1 MAQTSEDLVASPI
14 VIAAMADAD
23 DNWRERRGQG
33 FNGPASHQPLHWSFP
48 ELQHQEIQQESDQPS
63 DVLPMLSSPVQEG
76 WWWDN
81 SGCRVWI
88 PAFSTHISQAEQLQQ
103 FLQYYDV
110 VAIDEILKSRQVRT
124 VADLQMM
131 RTTMKLEVHCAAQMM
146 YRLLGAHYLSDGRR
160 NNLEALFHVPH
171 TPTEP
176 LQRKATVL
184 KKSLHS
190 HEFTV
195 AGNKW
200 FGEDRMS
207 EFQRLMNQSDA
218 MARLSVIHAGQ
229 ACAIINVP
237 KHLQPSKKQI
247 AHRYWVDSE
256 ELLDFRKLRTALNKS
271 AAWRVAGY
279 VLGVDNK
286 DAAEKILQDAFDQ
299 DELYIPDGKS
309 SYCQIMGTFVRI
321 QEEVTRSSLSEESQN
336 TDNGPSQRELA
347 PGVCKQLAEIKALID
362 KVNKQNERM
371 QAEVERLISTEDQ
384 SSSQEP
390 NE

>member
-1 MAQTSEDLVASPI
+1 
-14 VIAAMADAD
+14 
-23 DNWRERRGQG
+23 
-33 FNGPASHQPLHWSFP
+33 
-48 ELQHQEIQQESDQPS
+48 
-63 DVLPMLSSPVQEG
+63 
-76 WWWDN
+76 
-81 SGCRVWI
+81 
-88 PAFSTHISQAEQLQQ
+88 
-103 FLQYYDV
+103 
-110 VAIDEILKSRQVRT
+110 
-124 VADLQMM
+124 
-131 RTTMKLEVHCAAQMM
+131 MKLEVHCAAQMM

-171 TPTEP
+171 PPTEP

-190 HEFTV
+190 REFMV

-237 KHLQPSKKQI
+237 KHLQPSKTQI
-247 AHRYWVDSE
+247 APRYWVESQA
-256 ELLDFRKLRTALNKS
+256 LLDLKDLRAALNKL

-309 SYCQIMGTFVRI
+309 SYCQITGTFVRI
-321 QEEVTRSSLSEESQN
+321 QEVTRSSLSADSLN
-336 TDNGPSQRELA
+336 ADMGPGPKVVG
-347 PGVCKQLAEIKALID
+347 PGVPRQLSEIKALICQ
-362 KVNKQNERM
+362 VNKQNERM
-371 QAEVERLISTEDQ
+371 QAEVERLISTKDQ